1 MGRDP
6 FRSGMDV
13 SCHPQAGTTPLYDF
27 VELKIL
33 LLREDADLM
42 QLKDIDFQEPFG
54 PLARRLKWHLHEL
67 CRKTPKLGKRKL
79 GEFRQTTGEGLKYCI
94 YMFIADEGGFRL
106 RAKLRDSALYTT
118 VPVLEEA
125 NGRAPTPWNKCA
137 FERACQVI
145 QGPSL

>member
-33 LLREDADLM
+33 LQREDADLM

-79 GEFRQTTGEGLKYCI
+79 GEFRQTTGE
-94 YMFIADEGGFRL
+94 FRL